1 MKIFITTTFKGDSN
15 RDYIEKISRLVRE
28 AGFEDFSFI
37 RDVEAYVSIPDAHE
51 LMRRAGEEISKCDA
65 LLLDYDGPGHGCMI
79 ELGIAYANKKKNIV
93 ITKKGTVIKKTILGV
108 ADTVIEYENIEDI
121 MLPLSLFKARWN

>member
-15 RDYIEKISRLVRE
+15 KDYIERISELVRR

-51 LMRRAGEEISKCDA
+51 LMSRACEEIKKCDA
-65 LLLDYDGPGHGCMI
+65 LLIDYDGPGHGCMI
-79 ELGIAYANKKKNIV
+79 ELGIAYANQKKNIV
-93 ITKKGTVIKKTILGV
+93 ITKKGITIKKTVLGV
-108 ADTVIEYENIEDI
+108 SDSVIEYEDLDDI
-121 MLPLSLFKARWN
+121 LSPLTQLYLNWK